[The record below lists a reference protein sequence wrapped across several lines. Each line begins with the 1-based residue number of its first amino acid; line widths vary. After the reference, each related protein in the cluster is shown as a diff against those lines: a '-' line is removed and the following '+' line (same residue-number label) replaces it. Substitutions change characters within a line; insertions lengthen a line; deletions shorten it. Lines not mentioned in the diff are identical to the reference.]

1 MRFSYA
7 ESMCDPS
14 HYLPLA
20 RAAEEAGWT
29 SFVVPDSLFYPER
42 SESRYPY
49 TPDGARDF
57 LEDKPFLDP
66 FSLIAAMAAVTRRL
80 RFATFVL
87 KLPVRHPVLVAKA
100 ATSVAVLSG
109 GRLALGVGT
118 SPWIEDFRV
127 CGQDWHSRGARTD
140 EAIEIVRG
148 LARGGYFEF
157 HGRYYR
163 FERIKIC
170 PVPAEPIPILVGGHS
185 EAALRRA
192 ARLGDGWMHAGSGDL
207 EPMIRRLRE
216 LRRAY
221 GREGTPFEIHAISL
235 DAFTPDGV
243 RRLEDLGVTDVIV
256 GFRNVYVEREDS
268 MTLQQKID
276 ALRRYA
282 DAVIAKV
289 R

>member
-1 MRFSYA
+1 MRFSFA
-7 ESMCDPS
+7 ESMCDPL

-20 RAAEEAGWT
+20 QAAEEAGWT
-29 SFVVPDSLFYPER
+29 TFVVPDSIFYPER

-49 TPDGARDF
+49 TPGGARDF

-66 FSLIAAMAAVTRRL
+66 FALIAAMAAVTRRL

-100 ATSVAVLSG
+100 ATSAAVLSG
-109 GRLALGVGT
+109 GRLVLGVGT
-118 SPWIEDFRV
+118 SPWVEDFRV
-127 CGQDWHSRGARTD
+127 CGQDWRSRGPRTD
-140 EAIEIVRG
+140 EAIAILRG

-157 HGRYYR
+157 HGRYYD
-163 FERIKIC
+163 FGPIQMC
-170 PVPAEPIPILVGGHS
+170 PVPQDPIPILIGGHS

-207 EPMIRRLRE
+207 ERMIRRLHE

-221 GREGTPFEIHAISL
+221 GREGAPFETHAISL
-235 DAFTPDGV
+235 DAFTADGV

-256 GFRNVYVEREDS
+256 GFRNVYAEREDS
-268 MTLQQKID
+268 MTLGDKID

-282 DAVIAKV
+282 DTVIAKV